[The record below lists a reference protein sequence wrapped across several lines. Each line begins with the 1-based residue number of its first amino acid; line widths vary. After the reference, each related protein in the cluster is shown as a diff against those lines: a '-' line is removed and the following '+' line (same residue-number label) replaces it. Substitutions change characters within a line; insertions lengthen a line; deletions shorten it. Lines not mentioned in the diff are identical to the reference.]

1 MTRRYVRSLG
11 PLGLA
16 IVMLGLAC
24 APAPASGPDS
34 GSAGAPA
41 PAQSSA
47 AQEAGAA
54 SAPASAPAPSAAAAA
69 PSSAAQGASKS
80 LTEVLPPLNP
90 PVDFKVRVGNSLT
103 TAPWYYALDKG
114 YFRDLGINFVEVTIQ
129 NSGDVAAPLATGE
142 LDAAGTAFGPGIY
155 NAVRRDIPIVA
166 VADNGQLNRG
176 LASSAAVVK
185 KGEAANYQAWC
196 DLRGKRVA
204 IPAKSTGFYVTLA
217 KALRDECNL
226 SAEVVDWVEIPFGN
240 ANQAVANGSVEAA
253 LQVEPFVSRGL
264 QDGTIDVFKTMD
276 EAYVDQQMNMIIF
289 SPQMMQ
295 RRDVGLRAL
304 VAYLKGARDYNAAI
318 RQGVG
323 RDEYKQIMARHLAI
337 TDPEAYE
344 TMIPMGIDL
353 NGRIN
358 VPSVRES
365 LVIYRDAGMIPGGG
379 EIELQWIDQSLVE
392 EAQRI
397 LDATK

>member
-1 MTRRYVRSLG
+1 MTRRYARSLG
-11 PLGLA
+11 HLGLA

-24 APAPASGPDS
+24 APAPATGPGSGP
-34 GSAGAPA
+34 AGAPA

-47 AQEAGAA
+47 AQSSAAQAAGA
-54 SAPASAPAPSAAAAA
+54 SAPASAPAPSAAPAAA
-69 PSSAAQGASKS
+69 KS
-80 LTEVLPPLNP
+80 LTELLPPLNP
-90 PVDFKVRVGNSLT
+90 PVDFKARVGNSLT
-103 TAPWYYALDKG
+103 TAPWYFALDKG
-114 YFRDLGINFVEVTIQ
+114 YFRELGINFVEVTIQ
-129 NSGDVAAPLATGE
+129 NSSDVAAPLATGE

-155 NAVRRDIPIVA
+155 NAVKRDIPIVA

-176 LASSAAVVK
+176 LASGAAVVK
-185 KGEAANYQAWC
+185 KGEAANYQTWC

-204 IPAKSTGFYVTLA
+204 IPAKSSGLYVTLA
-217 KALRDECNL
+217 KALRDDCNL
-226 SAEVVDWVEIPFGN
+226 GPDVVDWVEIPFGD
-240 ANQAVANGSVEAA
+240 ANQAVFNGSVDVA

-264 QDGTIDVFKTMD
+264 KDGTLEIFKTMD
-276 EAYVDQQMNMIIF
+276 EAYLDQQMNMIFF

-295 RRDVGLRAL
+295 RRDVGLRVL

-337 TDPEAYE
+337 KDPEAYE
-344 TMIPMGIDL
+344 TMTPMGIDV

-397 LDATK
+397 LDAAK